1 MKREKHIEEGC
12 IRRMNVHSGLWFT
25 IAWFA
30 GFIFVFAGNLH
41 GQTLQDT
48 LYVRSFILTTD
59 VENFEPVDTVQ
70 AFATSVDPRAICHA
84 RVYNGTGVRTLRFR
98 WFRNGESY
106 AGRSVSIE
114 NSSRYRIYMS
124 IEPEPGQWEVRLLDE
139 QGAILARKSFSIL
152 EGTVQS
158 D

>member
-1 MKREKHIEEGC
+1 MTRKPHIEENFLH
-12 IRRMNVHSGLWFT
+12 RKRTHSILRFIFIW
-25 IAWFA
+25 IA
-30 GFIFVFAGNLH
+30 GFILLFSGDLH
-41 GQTLQDT
+41 GQSLQDT

-70 AFATSVDPRAICHA
+70 AFAASIDQRAICHA
-84 RVYNGTGVRTLRFR
+84 RVYNSTGVRTLRFR

-106 AGRSVSIE
+106 TGRTVSIE
-114 NSSRYRIYMS
+114 NSNRYRVYMS

-139 QGAILARKSFSIL
+139 QGTILARKEFSIL